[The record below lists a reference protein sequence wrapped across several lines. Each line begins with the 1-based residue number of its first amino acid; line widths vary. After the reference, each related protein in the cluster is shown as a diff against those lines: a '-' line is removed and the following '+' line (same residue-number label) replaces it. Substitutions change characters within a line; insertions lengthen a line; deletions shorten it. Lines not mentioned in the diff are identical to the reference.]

1 MKSMRIAAVAAVL
14 TGASVGLAGPAY
26 ADPLSGSYTATVVSS
41 MGYLGDKT
49 ATWVFTPCGPDCVR
63 VSAQNSELH
72 GQDGEW
78 TGTFEVHD
86 QSSGEVVVC
95 TRKITASL
103 SAADLCPKP
112 ASVIVSY
119 QLTKIG

>member
-1 MKSMRIAAVAAVL
+1 MKSVHIAALAAVL
-14 TGASVGLAGPAY
+14 TGASVGLASPAY
-26 ADPLSGSYTATVVSS
+26 AEPLSGSYTATVTTS

-49 ATWVFTPCGPDCVR
+49 ATWVLTPCGPDCVR
-63 VSAQNSELH
+63 VSDQSVELH
-72 GQDGEW
+72 AQGGDW
-78 TGTFEVHD
+78 IGTFELHD

-95 TRKITASL
+95 TRKIMASL
-103 SAADLCPKP
+103 VAADLCPKP